1 MKPTLVAF
9 EGIDKVGK
17 SVVREIVRKDM
28 KFGPIPMDR
37 FLASNFAYDCYY
49 NREHYIQ
56 DYVELEKS
64 LLKSFNM
71 VLVYLT
77 CNPAELN
84 IRLEK
89 ENSEITPQEVYD
101 IITPDI
107 YFAAYFYYSQFRKII
122 IDTSYRSAKLT
133 AKIVQEFIESNECVS
148 TKYMS
153 KEWAANIKLNC
164 LHIEVDTL
172 AVYKGEQDRI
182 FKGNLEEE

>member
-49 NREHYIQ
+49 
-56 DYVELEKS
+56 
-64 LLKSFNM
+64 
-71 VLVYLT
+71 
-77 CNPAELN
+77 LN

-122 IDTSYRSAKLT
+122 IDTSYRSAELT
-133 AKIVQEFIESNECVS
+133 AKIVQGFIESNECVS
-148 TKYMS
+148 IGCMS

-182 FKGNLEEE
+182 FRGNLKEE